1 MMNHI
6 LVTSTMTMWWN
17 LCLLVVFDFHFM
29 HPIECFQVQPLWPSH
44 RHSIRSDGSSSLR
57 LHSIPTVGRS
67 TKPSTVLT
75 QEDLP
80 SRAAQLSFSHVH
92 LYTDEIQDVHIYK
105 ELERNVNALGQ
116 AISNH
121 NNDND
126 DHNDDSMTRYQVLW
140 KEIIQDDNTATTT
153 TTTTTTSAATH
164 VFVPQNRDIIKQLI
178 VGLGFRIT
186 ATSTNHNHHH
196 GKHVLLTTQD
206 PHGVQFVISAK
217 DTTATTATTTTAT
230 PYAHLSSNNIQEF
243 YNHNSN
249 RQGFAVMGFE
259 VTHGDIQDIYNRYLM
274 LHPTLIVEE
283 YVHGPWIYNST
294 SSTSSNV
301 TITTKILE
309 VYAYYKNEKGGPADT
324 KTRLR
329 FLQHDSQS
337 RTRDTSTIEPLP
349 ILLPGLQPIHATF
362 DSTCMS
368 AYCDHWVS
376 NVISRTGFIET
387 LEETL
392 GFTTKVDFNAGVVAA
407 GEAQIESTVTGNDSF
422 FETDDY
428 VQALKDQSQVYLPI
442 NNALSNVGHV
452 HGFLQ
457 ELGQGIQHIA
467 SRVEDLPK
475 FVQRGNDFRTITGEG
490 FTFLNI
496 PRSYYGVLSIKM
508 LVHDAGISE
517 ECAKVVFRI
526 LEERSFMSEGGAI
539 SLDATEMDLLTHLQ
553 ESMLEYKELMQ
564 DFECKKQ
571 DIVHTILQ
579 SRFINMY
586 NLLGDNLS
594 TETYLSIVR
603 NQILVDVQGN
613 DLLFQI
619 FTSNVLQKNPNDESP
634 FLEFIQRVCS
644 VCNDGNRSKMMKA
657 GCGGFGIRNFLT
669 LFLSIEVGKAM
680 LDVAKAKEEDDVL
693 ALAFAQQRVDAFT
706 DQLNESN
713 PILTEISDAM
723 TAEGI
728 ALEKMQKAL
737 MDGNNKLAEEYKIA
751 LELAEATKMKS
762 NEKLMACSSKYNQR
776 MKELRLAAAQAIQK

>member
-1 MMNHI
+1 
-6 LVTSTMTMWWN
+6 
-17 LCLLVVFDFHFM
+17 
-29 HPIECFQVQPLWPSH
+29 
-44 RHSIRSDGSSSLR
+44 
-57 LHSIPTVGRS
+57 
-67 TKPSTVLT
+67 
-75 QEDLP
+75 LP
-80 SRAAQLSFSHVH
+80 RAAQLSFSHVH
-92 LYTDEIQDVHIYK
+92 LYTDELQNIHYYK
-105 ELERNVNALGQ
+105 ELERKINALGQ
-116 AISNH
+116 AIA
-121 NNDND
+121 NDSDDDDDYND
-126 DHNDDSMTRYQVLW
+126 DYNKNDGILRYQTW
-140 KEIIQDDNTATTT
+140 WNEILQDGSTVMDGNCNQ
-153 TTTTTTSAATH
+153 
-164 VFVPQNRDIIKQLI
+164 VFVPQNRDIVQQLI

-186 ATSTNHNHHH
+186 ATHNNDSNDDAHHH
-196 GKHVLLTTQD
+196 HHHERHLLLTTQD

-217 DTTATTATTTTAT
+217 DDNDAPSTTSTTSTSTTTT
-230 PYAHLSSNNIQEF
+230 YAHFLSKNSQEF

-259 VTHGDIQDIYNRYLM
+259 VTHGDIQDIYTRYLM
-274 LHPTLIVEE
+274 LHPTLLVEE
-283 YVHGPWIYNST
+283 YVHGPWIYNTANDTPST
-294 SSTSSNV
+294 TTNA
-301 TITTKILE
+301 TTTTTTTTTTNATTTKVLE
-309 VYAYYKNEKGGPADT
+309 VYAYYQKEKGGTVDT

-329 FLQHDSQS
+329 FIQHDGFNP
-337 RTRDTSTIEPLP
+337 RGTSAVVPEQQQQRPLP
-349 ILLPGLQPIHATF
+349 LPGLQPIHATF
-362 DSTCMS
+362 DETCMP

-422 FETDDY
+422 FETEDS

-475 FVQRGNDFRTITGEG
+475 FVQRGNDFRKITGEG

-496 PRSYYGVLSIKM
+496 PRSYYGVLSTKM
-508 LVHDAGISE
+508 LVQDAEISE
-517 ECAKVVFRI
+517 ECAMGVFRP
-526 LEERSFMSEGGAI
+526 LEESTYMCEGGAI
-539 SLDATEMDLLTHLQ
+539 ALDATADDLIVYLQ
-553 ESMLEYKELMQ
+553 ESMTDHKDLMQ
-564 DFECKKQ
+564 EFASKKE
-571 DIVHTILQ
+571 DIVDVILR

-586 NLLGDNLS
+586 NLLGDSLS
-594 TETYLSIVR
+594 TETYMSIVR

-619 FTSNVLQKNPNDESP
+619 FTSNVLQKNPNDEAP

-644 VCNDGNRSKMMKA
+644 VCNDGNRSKVMKA

-680 LDVAKAKEEDDVL
+680 LDVAKAKEEEDEL
-693 ALAFAQQRVDAFT
+693 ALLFAQQRVDAFT

-728 ALEKMQKAL
+728 ALENMQKAL
-737 MDGNNKLAEEYKIA
+737 MDGNEKLAEEYKIA

-762 NEKLMACSSKYNQR
+762 NEKLMKCSSKYNQR
-776 MKELRLAAAQAIQK
+776 MKELRLATAQALKQ